1 MASIAASQLDGVGGG
16 EAQRVSVGG
25 GCDGDGDG
33 EREKEG
39 GSESDGKGLR
49 VMGSAEILEKILKL
63 VSARGI
69 AWVGKESLHSTQSAS
84 VLPVSD
90 AIRKT
95 KKNFDVLDAHLAR
108 LLQQADSQVTHSQTN
123 SQTTARYYIYN
134 MK

>member
-1 MASIAASQLDGVGGG
+1 MASIAASQLDGRGGG
-16 EAQRVSVGG
+16 EIRGEGVGG
-25 GCDGDGDG
+25 GCDGDGEG
-33 EREKEG
+33 ERETEG
-39 GSESDGKGLR
+39 GGESDGKGLR

-108 LLQQADSQVTHSQTN
+108 LLQQADSQVTHSQK
-123 SQTTARYYIYN
+123 TARYYIYH